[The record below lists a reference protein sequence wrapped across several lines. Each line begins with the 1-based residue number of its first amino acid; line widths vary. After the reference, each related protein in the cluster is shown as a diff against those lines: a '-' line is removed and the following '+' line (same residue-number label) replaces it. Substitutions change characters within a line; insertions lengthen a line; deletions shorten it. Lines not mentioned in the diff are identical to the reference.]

1 VKRFILPLALVLV
14 SLALIIGSTESRVRR
29 ASLLGQTV
37 FYPFTHS
44 VKLFRT
50 NATLKAEIA
59 SLREQQAAETLE
71 NLNLRNALKENQ
83 TLQAITFDIGQ
94 ISFEVGEVIGYAG
107 QFQQR
112 NLVVNK
118 GSAAGVK
125 VDNPVISARG
135 IVGKVISVSAASC
148 VVLPFSNPR
157 FQIPVMDK
165 LTSVQGILQ
174 SDLAGKTNMN
184 MIKLGSEIAA
194 GDTIVTSNLSTL
206 YPKGYPVGKVARISD
221 SQDYLFISAEIEPFT
236 QVENLEHVFIL
247 RGRR

>member
-1 VKRFILPLALVLV
+1 M
-14 SLALIIGSTESRVRR
+14 
-29 ASLLGQTV
+29 
-37 FYPFTHS
+37 
-44 VKLFRT
+44 
-50 NATLKAEIA
+50 
-59 SLREQQAAETLE
+59 
-71 NLNLRNALKENQ
+71 
-83 TLQAITFDIGQ
+83 
-94 ISFEVGEVIGYAG
+94 
-107 QFQQR
+107 
-112 NLVVNK
+112 
-118 GSAAGVK
+118 K